1 MRSLA
6 CVLLLLLTSS
16 AYADDGDKERCEQAP
31 AKFHLE
37 RHDGRL
43 IHVLETPIIICHHVP
58 RPSVAYVTDSKS
70 INYEWEK
77 LKQDFLP
84 QILASVTKAPF

>member
-6 CVLLLLLTSS
+6 CLLLLLLTSS
-16 AYADDGDKERCEQAP
+16 AYADESTRCQQSQTP
-31 AKFHLE
+31 KFHTV
-37 RHDGRL
+37 RQDGRL

-58 RPSVAYVTDSKS
+58 RPNVAYVSAS
-70 INYEWEK
+70 NPINYVYPS